1 MANKYKDLFEKRS
14 TLIVELRQLAEADE
28 LGAEDQEKFDKIKA
42 EIRGI
47 NDKIKR
53 MQEVTGFEE
62 ELRQA
67 GLPGPLAGQSDDPT
81 PPTPND
87 ADKYFERFIRY
98 GQQTELRNLQADSDP
113 AGGYLITPKQ
123 FVKGIIKGIDDTLY
137 LRGLATIHTLEGATS
152 LGMVTLE
159 NDPSDPD
166 WTPELKS
173 GSKDEDME
181 FGERELNPHL
191 LSKMILVSERLLR
204 HRPDIVNYVQ
214 ERLAYK
220 FSTTLENVYMNG
232 NGVRKPLGIF
242 VPSADGISTKRDI
255 STGNTPTA
263 VTFDGLTRAKFNL
276 KPHYRS
282 KATWIFHTD
291 LLVQIALIKDK
302 NDNYIWRE
310 STRQGEP
317 GTILGI
323 NYLESA
329 YAPSDI
335 SAGKYVGI
343 LGYFKNYHIVDSLS
357 MQIKWLGELYTET
370 NQIGLKAQM
379 ETDGQ
384 PVLEEA
390 FTRIKLP
397 TA

>member
-1 MANKYKDLFEKRS
+1 MANKYKDLCEKRNG
-14 TLIVELRQLAEADE
+14 LIVELRQLAEADE
-28 LGAEDQEKFDKIKA
+28 LGAEDQEKYNNLKT
-42 EIRGI
+42 EVRGI

-81 PPTPND
+81 PPTP
-87 ADKYFERFIRY
+87 ADVNKYFERFIRY
-98 GQQTELRNLQADSDP
+98 GQTEQRNLQADSDP
-113 AGGYLITPKQ
+113 TGGYFVAPKQ
-123 FVKGIIKGIDDTLY
+123 FIKGILKGIDDTLY
-137 LRGLATIHTLEGATS
+137 LRGLATIHTLKGATS

-166 WTPELKS
+166 WTPELKA
-173 GSKDEDME
+173 GSKDKQME
-181 FGERELNPHL
+181 FGQRELNPHL

-204 HRPDIVNYVQ
+204 HRPDIVSYMQ
-214 ERLAYK
+214 QRLAHK
-220 FSTTLENVYMNG
+220 FATALENVYMNG
-232 NGVRKPLGIF
+232 DGVRKPLGIF
-242 VPSADGISTKRDI
+242 VPSNDGISTSRDI

-263 VTFDGLTRAKFNL
+263 ITFDGLTRAKYNL
-276 KPHYRS
+276 KPYYRS

-291 LLVQIALIKDK
+291 VLVELAVIKDK

-329 YAPSDI
+329 YAPSNI

-343 LGYFKNYHIVDSLS
+343 LGYFKNYHIVDALN
-357 MQIKWLGELYTET
+357 MQIKRLDELYSEK
-370 NQIGLKAQM
+370 NQIGFKSQL
-379 ETDGQ
+379 ETDGM

-390 FTRIKLP
+390 FTRIQLP
-397 TA
+397 TP